1 MPSGKPKNLVEF
13 ICESCGE
20 KGLGRKG
27 QHTHVTDECRSIEI
41 NKNNVKNYI
50 YKTYNYHCKYCGEAH
65 TSSKP
70 KSRVCNKSECK
81 RAYQRDYKKLHPN
94 KKEEV
99 VEIVLV
105 DSICPKCR
113 KKHKA
118 ESRWAFCPAHE
129 YLRYETN
136 YFEIQHGVVAP

>member
-1 MPSGKPKNLVEF
+1 MPIGKPKKSVEF

-20 KGLGRKG
+20 KGIGRKG
-27 QHTHVTDECRSIEI
+27 QKTHTTEHCRAIQI
-41 NKNNVKNYI
+41 NKNNAKYYI
-50 YKTYNYHCKYCGEAH
+50 PKKYNYTCKYCGEPH

-70 KSRVCNKSECK
+70 KSRVCNKPECK
-81 RAYQRDYKKLHPN
+81 RAYQRDYKRLHPN

-99 VEIVLV
+99 IEVVLV

-113 KKHKA
+113 KKFKG
-118 ESRWAFCPAHE
+118 ETKWEFCPAHK
-129 YLRYETN
+129 YLREETN